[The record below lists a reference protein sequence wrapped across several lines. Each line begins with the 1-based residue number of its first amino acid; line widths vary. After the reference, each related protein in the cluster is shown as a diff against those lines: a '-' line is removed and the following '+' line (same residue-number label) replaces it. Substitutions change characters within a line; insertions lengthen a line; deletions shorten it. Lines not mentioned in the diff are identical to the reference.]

1 MIAAIDASTWLAV
14 TALALLSIVS
24 TALGVGLAYWVGP
37 RSGVRAAG
45 VGLSVGVMVAISL
58 LELLPEASREAGVVV
73 AAIGALTGA
82 GLLAVLHAVIPHVHL
97 VAEDS
102 GLRARELRRAYLVAF
117 GLILHDFP
125 EGFAMANAYLSAPRL
140 GVVVAIAI
148 VLHNIPE
155 EFAMALPAVMAR
167 RRRFVIGAAAVSAA
181 AEPVGALIG
190 LAVVSISPGLNA
202 ASLAFAAGAMVF
214 VSVHELV
221 PLSREL
227 GRRRDTAFGIA
238 AGAGIVVLLGFL
250 TSV

>member
-1 MIAAIDASTWLAV
+1 MTAAIDASTWLAV
-14 TALALLSIVS
+14 TALASLSILS

-37 RSGVRAAG
+37 RRGVRAAG
-45 VGLSVGVMVAISL
+45 IGFSVGVMVAVSL

-73 AAIGALTGA
+73 TAVGALAGT
-82 GLLAVLHAVIPHVHL
+82 GLLAVLHGVIPHVHL

-102 GLRARELRRAYLVAF
+102 GLRARELRRVYLVAF

-140 GVVVAIAI
+140 GVLVAIVI

-155 EFAMALPAVMAR
+155 EFAMALPAVIAH
-167 RRRFVIGAAAVSAA
+167 RRRFLIGAAVLSAA

-190 LAVVSISPGLNA
+190 LAVVSISPGMNA
-202 ASLAFAAGAMVF
+202 GFLAFAAGAMVF
-214 VSVHELV
+214 VAVHELV

-227 GRRRDTAFGIA
+227 GRRRDTAVGITV
-238 AGAGIVVLLGFL
+238 GAGVVVLLGFL
-250 TSV
+250 TSA

>member
-14 TALALLSIVS
+14 TALASLSIVS
-24 TALGVGLAYWVGP
+24 TALGVGLAHWVGP
-37 RSGVRAAG
+37 RSCVRAIG
-45 VGLSVGVMVAISL
+45 IGFSVGVMVAISVV
-58 LELLPEASREAGVVV
+58 ELLPEATREAGVAVT
-73 AAIGALTGA
+73 AACALAGV

-97 VAEDS
+97 TPEDS
-102 GLRARELRRAYLVAF
+102 GLRAGELRRVYLIAF

-167 RRRFVIGAAAVSAA
+167 RRRFLFGAAAVSAA
-181 AEPVGALIG
+181 AEPVGALVG

-202 ASLAFAAGAMVF
+202 AFLAFAAGAMVF
-214 VSVHELV
+214 VAVHELV
-221 PLSREL
+221 PLGRAL
-227 GRRRDTAFGIA
+227 GRRRHTALGIA
-238 AGAGIVVLLGFL
+238 AGAGVVVLLGLL
-250 TSV
+250 TST